1 MSDLYNHL
9 PEDFDF
15 FTGEPLSEEVWRRK
29 YRHTAEDN
37 FADTARRVVN
47 GVYVNDSTTEQ
58 QLAYDAIRLGLWMPG
73 GRILA
78 GAGTNKRV
86 TLFNCFD
93 ELELLMTRDGI
104 MDFHDAQGPTEV
116 LTQKG
121 WIEADI
127 RRFGIQKVHK
137 YTFVPC
143 TKDNRGGRSQYRRE
157 VLATPDHRWI
167 LTSGKETTALDVGMR
182 VPACAYTGEVNEAQY
197 RNGFKHGIVFG
208 DGTHTR
214 TTLRQV
220 GNGYPLGTMHFAVR
234 LCGAKADYLPWFEGE
249 NITYPPSS
257 KGDPHVFLH
266 TMEDLKAVPTTEK
279 SPDYIKGFIDGWAAM
294 DGGSSV
300 AGEHSKAI
308 FSKNRAAL
316 DWLCAHAPFAGYIP
330 VGNRRF
336 SSGETN
342 YGGKGELWV
351 VTIREVAYV
360 EWECV
365 GIAEYGD
372 RPVMCAVVPEEAAF
386 TLVGG
391 IYTGNCYVN
400 ETIEDSMEGIHRG
413 FGNVMF
419 TMQQGG
425 GIGTDFTP
433 IRPNGAWLSRTQA
446 PASGPIPFAIAQD
459 AIGQTVESAGERRGA
474 QMGTLADFHPDLPA
488 FISAKHTAGVLTQ
501 FNLSILVS
509 DAFMSAVAED
519 EDWLLY
525 HAVKPFKRDPALEVL
540 DFYDEVVGCQAYVY
554 AKWRARE
561 LWELIT
567 RSTYEYSEPGI
578 IFIDRVNDLNNLYY
592 REQIRCTNP
601 CVTGDTLIL
610 TDQGHLPIKDLVGKE
625 VLVYN
630 GEGFSKVIPYST
642 GINSLMEITFSNG
655 HAVRCTPYHKWVL
668 HTGARVQA
676 HELLPNDKLQFCEMP
691 LIQGGHTYAIDAY
704 SQGFY
709 CGDGTKNATESNLY
723 KHEESIRDRL
733 VGKIRDRNCKDQ
745 PGHRWTHGVMLPKD
759 FVPSEGTIEYCMAW
773 LSGLLDADGCV
784 SRKKDT
790 NVLEITAK
798 DRNFLRR
805 IGLMLNRFGINY
817 RIWERKDAGLKNG
830 SNGKAYMC
838 ESTASLMISWKY
850 VYELIQLGLNTSRV
864 DLSPFKKAPKGIARV
879 GHRVVSVK
887 HLPYMEETFCLTEP
901 VNNTFIANGVLTGN
915 CGEQPLPPDAC
926 CNLGANNLAIMV
938 RNPYTDDA
946 EFDFALLGRVARIG
960 QRFLDNVTDVTNYPL
975 EAQRKEQMLTRRTG
989 NGQSGLAS
997 AMAQLGIRY
1006 GSAKAARFASEVSK
1020 TIAFAAYEASA
1031 EMAKERGAFPAYDQ
1045 ASFWNPSANSFAVQR
1060 FKGTPLFGRPL
1071 RNGVMLTCAPN
1082 GTTSVA
1088 YGNIDSG
1095 IEPIFA
1101 LEYDRKVRQPD
1112 NSYKVSKVK
1121 SFSLRLWEHLNPGE
1135 PLPKHV
1141 NTTEELQIHEH
1152 VLVQEAIQHWTDA
1165 SISKTINIPES
1176 MPYEEFAK
1184 VYDLAYESGLKG
1196 CTTYRPSAVRGSILS
1211 TGTTA
1216 ESSGAAAT
1224 PAAAKTPL
1232 PDDIKR
1238 PDILQATIAK
1248 IRWPQMS
1255 SAAYVHLGRMEDGTP
1270 FEVFLTSKDQRNMEW
1285 MTTATLMASWLLRL
1299 GVPLK
1304 TIAEELQ
1311 KIESMD
1317 GALVKGR
1324 YRPSFVSLVGHT
1336 LLEMDKANRGEEP
1349 PVEEVYTIHAAP
1361 SDETRVVA
1369 GASVRCPVCR
1379 SPNVTMRNGC
1389 ISCPDCGE
1397 SKCG

>member
-37 FADTARRVVN
+37 FADTSRRVVN

-525 HAVKPFKRDPALEVL
+525 HAVKPFKRDPALEAL

-601 CVTGDTLIL
+601 C
-610 TDQGHLPIKDLVGKE
+610 
-625 VLVYN
+625 
-630 GEGFSKVIPYST
+630 
-642 GINSLMEITFSNG
+642 
-655 HAVRCTPYHKWVL
+655 
-668 HTGARVQA
+668 
-676 HELLPNDKLQFCEMP
+676 
-691 LIQGGHTYAIDAY
+691 
-704 SQGFY
+704 
-709 CGDGTKNATESNLY
+709 
-723 KHEESIRDRL
+723 
-733 VGKIRDRNCKDQ
+733 
-745 PGHRWTHGVMLPKD
+745 
-759 FVPSEGTIEYCMAW
+759 
-773 LSGLLDADGCV
+773 
-784 SRKKDT
+784 
-790 NVLEITAK
+790 
-798 DRNFLRR
+798 
-805 IGLMLNRFGINY
+805 
-817 RIWERKDAGLKNG
+817 
-830 SNGKAYMC
+830 
-838 ESTASLMISWKY
+838 
-850 VYELIQLGLNTSRV
+850 
-864 DLSPFKKAPKGIARV
+864 
-879 GHRVVSVK
+879 
-887 HLPYMEETFCLTEP
+887 
-901 VNNTFIANGVLTGN
+901 
-915 CGEQPLPPDAC
+915 GEQPLPPKAC

-1031 EMAKERGAFPAYDQ
+1031 DLAEERGAFPAYDE

-1101 LEYDRKVRQPD
+1101 LEYDRRVRQPD

-1141 NTTEELQIHEH
+1141 NTTEDLQIHEH
-1152 VLVQEAIQHWTDA
+1152 VLVQEAIQYWTDA

-1336 LLEMDKANRGEEP
+1336 LLEMDKANRGESS